1 MSTQKEDPA
10 IAELTPKH
18 LPAWVASRLPSD
30 ERVAGAMARPLWIL
44 AACALVVALRTTRE
58 VLVPLFLAALLTLV
72 LSGVVEFLHR
82 YRIPRGVSALVLLL
96 LLGFGLGSAVDGIW
110 EPAQQWVQN
119 APRVLKVIEHKI
131 RPARA
136 VVQRLNDLA
145 TRASALAGAVP
156 EAHAPATPTPGTP
169 VNAMTVL
176 TETGWIV
183 GGIVTVAVLTLFLLA
198 AGPPVLAR
206 MMATLVGNWHAAK
219 VQSAIEAIRQD
230 VGRYYGTLAL
240 INISLGLATAAAMW
254 LLHMPNPILW
264 GAMAAVLN
272 FIPYLGSAVTL
283 LVISVVALVT
293 FDSTAQ
299 VLLVAGTYLA
309 LATIEGQIVEPIFFG
324 RRLRLSPVVVFV
336 ALWLGGWLWGI
347 AGVVFAL
354 PLLLAARVAATH
366 AHGEGSVLAR
376 FLRSADGEAPPPP
389 EEPPPSRVQ
398 VPTMLRARSPR
409 R

>member
-1 MSTQKEDPA
+1 
-10 IAELTPKH
+10 
-18 LPAWVASRLPSD
+18 
-30 ERVAGAMARPLWIL
+30 
-44 AACALVVALRTTRE
+44 
-58 VLVPLFLAALLTLV
+58 
-72 LSGVVEFLHR
+72 
-82 YRIPRGVSALVLLL
+82 
-96 LLGFGLGSAVDGIW
+96 
-110 EPAQQWVQN
+110 
-119 APRVLKVIEHKI
+119 
-131 RPARA
+131 
-136 VVQRLNDLA
+136 
-145 TRASALAGAVP
+145 
-156 EAHAPATPTPGTP
+156 
-169 VNAMTVL
+169 MTVL

-376 FLRSADGEAPPPP
+376 FLRSADEEAPPPP

-398 VPTMLRARSPR
+398 IPTMLRARSPR